1 MKRITWLFAA
11 VVALA
16 LLPTSASASVISLLG
31 DKDCFG
37 LGGACPDGT
46 RWQDDLGG
54 VFFTS
59 NQGIG
64 DPAFTDVW
72 STPDDV
78 SYTHTYAMG
87 GAPISAELEVK
98 IAGIHDINTGQV
110 YDVLFN
116 GVSVGVIPPNLGG
129 DAFQEV
135 LTYLFAVPTG
145 LLTGSD
151 VVSWSGTGGDG
162 YSIDYSEL
170 RVATA
175 VPEPA
180 TLFMMGAG
188 LAMLVRRRQS
198 ARLS

>member
-1 MKRITWLFAA
+1 MW
-11 VVALA
+11 
-16 LLPTSASASVISLLG
+16 SAPNNVSYTHNY
-31 DKDCFG
+31 G
-37 LGGACPDGT
+37 LGGAPT
-46 RWQDDLGG
+46 
-54 VFFTS
+54 
-59 NQGIG
+59 
-64 DPAFTDVW
+64 
-72 STPDDV
+72 
-78 SYTHTYAMG
+78 
-87 GAPISAELEVK
+87 SAELEVR

-116 GVSVGVIPPNLGG
+116 GVSVGVIPPNLGAN
-129 DAFQEV
+129 AFQEV

-151 VVSWSGTGGDG
+151 VVSWGGTGGDG

-170 RVATA
+170 RIATA